1 MTMQQQSYDEIER
14 LMRESLEQVGREIA
28 EQDRSDVAEYID
40 FGEYGV
46 AYELLICVLDR
57 QQIAHPES
65 LKVAGKMM
73 GISS

>member
-1 MTMQQQSYDEIER
+1 MTMQQERYDEIER
-14 LMRESLEQVGREIA
+14 LMRESLAQVEREVS
-28 EQDRSDVAEYID
+28 EQDRNDVAEYID

-46 AYELLICVLDR
+46 AYELLTCVLDK

-65 LKVAGKMM
+65 LKVAGKVM

>member
-1 MTMQQQSYDEIER
+1 MTMQQERYDEIER
-14 LMRESLEQVGREIA
+14 LMRESLVQVAREIS
-28 EQDRSDVAEYID
+28 EQDRNDVAEYIE

-46 AYELLICVLDR
+46 AYELLICVLDK

-73 GISS
+73 GIGS

>member
-1 MTMQQQSYDEIER
+1 MTMQQEPYDEIER
-14 LMRESLEQVGREIA
+14 LMRESLAQVEKDFS
-28 EQDRSDVAEYID
+28 EQDRTDVAEYID

-46 AYELLICVLDR
+46 AYELLTCVLDK

>member
-1 MTMQQQSYDEIER
+1 MQQERYDEIER
-14 LMRESLEQVGREIA
+14 LMRESLAQVEREVS
-28 EQDRSDVAEYID
+28 EQDRNDVAEYID

-46 AYELLICVLDR
+46 AYELLTCVLDK

-65 LKVAGKMM
+65 LKVAGKVM